1 MSIRSGVLRW
11 ACLFAAA
18 WLAVPTV
25 TEGFGAAGD
34 LRLAALFSDYWER
47 QMRNFPTWATYL
59 GDHRYD
65 SLLTD
70 YSAEAQARRTARMHS
85 YLEQINA
92 IPLKDLSRA
101 DSLNHMLFKRML
113 EDAIAGEVFQD
124 ELMPITQQG
133 GPPSDFAEL
142 PTFHA
147 MRNTADVE
155 SYLARLRAFPTLVG
169 QTIANLQEG
178 MKAGLVPA
186 RITMEMALPQIEAL
200 LVRDPRESILAVKA
214 ADLPA
219 ELPEG
224 ERDRRVAEIRLAVRD
239 FVMPPYRRLHRFIRD
254 RYLRACRLEHG
265 IWALPD
271 GAARYHY
278 LVRHYTTT
286 DMTPEQIHELGKVEV
301 GQIRSRMRQV
311 LNTLNYRGSLGDFM
325 NALRVNPRFYYST
338 PEELMQGF
346 RRILK
351 AMDQKLPELF
361 GRLPR
366 QGYDLKELESYRAAS
381 APAAYYYGAP
391 DDGSRPGYFYVNTY
405 RVDTRPKY
413 TMEALAYHEAVP
425 GHHLQLTI
433 QQELEGLP
441 DFRRHG
447 GYTAFVEGWGLY
459 SEQLPKEVGMYADP
473 YSEFGRLTFDA
484 WRAARLVVD
493 TGIHHFKWTR
503 EEAIA
508 YMRENTALSD
518 VDIVSEVE
526 RYIAWPGQALAYKIG
541 QIKISELRAL
551 AQKTLR
557 ANFDIRAFHDE
568 LLSEGALPLDLLAQN
583 MERWIQAEERRIR
596 LER

>member
-1 MSIRSGVLRW
+1 MRIRSVAVCFVVLC
-11 ACLFAAA
+11 ASA
-18 WLAVPTV
+18 WFAVPTAS
-25 TEGFGAAGD
+25 EAAGEGSD
-34 LRLAALFSDYWER
+34 PRLGTLFRDYWET
-47 QMRNFPTWATYL
+47 QLRNYPAWATYL

-70 YSAEAQARRTARMHS
+70 HSAEAQARRSAQTRS
-85 YLEQINA
+85 FLERVSA
-92 IPLKDLSRA
+92 IPLDGLSGA
-101 DSLNHMLFKRML
+101 DSLNHRLFRRML
-113 EDAIAGEVFQD
+113 EDALAGEVFRD

-142 PTFHA
+142 PTFHP
-147 MRNTADVE
+147 MRNAGDVAT
-155 SYLARLRAFPTLVG
+155 YLARLRAFPQMIDQIIL
-169 QTIANLQEG
+169 NMQEG
-178 MKAGLVPA
+178 MKAGLLPA
-186 RITMEMALPQIEAL
+186 RVTMEMVLPQIDAL
-200 LVRDPRESILAVKA
+200 LVRDPGLSILAIRA

-219 ELPEG
+219 DLSFA
-224 ERDRRVAEIRLAVRD
+224 ERDRLAGDIRRTVRD
-239 FVMPPYRRLHRFIRD
+239 AVMPSYRKLHRFIRD
-254 RYLRACRLEHG
+254 RYLRDCRSNVG

-271 GAARYHY
+271 GAARYEY

-286 DMTPEQIHELGKVEV
+286 EMTPAEIHELGKQEV
-301 GQIRSRMRQV
+301 GQIRSQMRQV
-311 LNTLNYRGSLGDFM
+311 LNTLAYRGSLEDFM
-325 NALRVNPRFYYST
+325 NALRINPRFYYST

-346 RRILK
+346 RAILSK
-351 AMDQKLPELF
+351 MDQKLPELF
-361 GRLPR
+361 GRLPK
-366 QGYDLKELESYRAAS
+366 QGYDLKELEAFRAPS

-433 QQELEGLP
+433 QQELDDLP

-484 WRAARLVVD
+484 WRAVRLVVD

-503 EEAIA
+503 EQAIA
-508 YMRENTALSD
+508 YMKKNTALSD

-541 QIKISELRAL
+541 QIKISELRTL
-551 AQKTLR
+551 AQQTLR

-568 LLSEGALPLDLLAQN
+568 LLSEGALPLDLLAQKMN
-583 MERWIQAEERRIR
+583 RWMMAEERRFR
-596 LER
+596 LGK